1 MDLAVVGAG
10 TMGAGIAQVAVA
22 RGLTVTL
29 YDAFP
34 EAVERGAGRV
44 RAGLERSVER
54 GRLTAQERDAALA
67 RLSTTATLD
76 DLAPAPF
83 VIEAALEDLAL
94 KRAIFARLDELC
106 APDAILAT
114 NTSSLSV
121 TKVAAAVARPARVA
135 GMHFFNPVPVMAL
148 VEVVAGQLTSE
159 ATVERVTALAARLGK
174 RPARAKDTPGF
185 IVNRVARP
193 FYGEPL
199 RILAEGVDVATID
212 RIMRT
217 GAAFKIGPFELMDLI
232 GIDINFAVT
241 KSIFDAFFG
250 EPRYR
255 PHPIQERMVD
265 AGTLGRKTGRGFYT
279 YGDGDGPAPSRR
291 TTSPE
296 ADVPPAPQRLGA
308 SEVSAPSS
316 EPREREGDDAGR

>member
-22 RGLTVTL
+22 HGLTVTL

-54 GRLTAQERDAALA
+54 GRLTARERDAALE

-83 VIEAALEDLAL
+83 VIEAAPEDLAL

-121 TKVAAAVARPARVA
+121 TKVAAAIGRPARVA

-148 VEVVAGQLTSE
+148 VEVVAGHLTSE
-159 ATVERVTALAARLGK
+159 ATVERVTTLAERLGK
-174 RPARAKDTPGF
+174 RPVRAKDTPGF
-185 IVNRVARP
+185 IVNRVARH

-199 RILAEGVDVATID
+199 RILAEGADVATID

-217 GAAFKIGPFELMDLI
+217 GGNFKIGPFELMDLI
-232 GIDINFAVT
+232 GIDVNFAVT
-241 KSIFDAFFG
+241 KSVYDAFFG

-265 AGTLGRKTGRGFYT
+265 AGTLGRKTGRGFYS
-279 YGDGDGPAPSRR
+279 YGDGNTPSHSRL
-291 TTSPE
+291 TTSTSPE
-296 ADVPPAPQRLGA
+296 ADVSPSA
-308 SEVSAPSS
+308 SEADVSPSAS
-316 EPREREGDDAGR
+316 EQDNRGGDDAER